1 MLAHE
6 EKDGNTVV
14 TPYVSRCLDGGL
26 VLDLW

>member
-6 EKDGNTVV
+6 GKDENSVV
-14 TPYVSRCLDGGL
+14 TPYVSRCLDSGL